1 MIIVVMGVSG
11 SGKTTVGQELARQL
25 GWGFVDGDD
34 LHSAANIAAM
44 SQGIPLDDEDRRGW
58 LQAIGSLIRQTNQEG
73 KSLVI
78 ACSALKQSYRQ
89 GLQGS
94 QIEWV
99 YLRGSPEQ
107 IQARLSQRQGHFWD
121 PSLLDSQFEALQEPD
136 QALVLDISDRPEV
149 LVDKICQGLGL
160 RDPAG

>member
-11 SGKTTVGQELARQL
+11 SGKTTVGQQLARQL
-25 GWGFVDGDD
+25 GWRFVDGDD
-34 LHSAANIAAM
+34 LHSAANIAKM
-44 SQGIPLDDEDRRGW
+44 SQGIPLDDEDRRDW
-58 LQAIGSLIRQTNQEG
+58 LQAIGSLIQQTEQQE

-99 YLRGSPEQ
+99 YLRGSREQ
-107 IQARLSQRQGHFWD
+107 IQARLSQRQGHFLD
-121 PSLLDSQFEALQEPD
+121 PSLLDSQFETLQEPD
-136 QALVLDISDRPEV
+136 QALVLDISHPPEV

-160 RDPAG
+160 RDP